1 MKKIVLMLTLLLG
14 AMTTSAQTAKNVLD
28 KAAATISSPA
38 GVHADFKVTNNLG
51 TMSGAIDVK
60 GNKFHATT
68 SQAIVWFDG
77 KTQWTYM
84 KKNDEVNVVTPTA
97 AQLQAINPYNFIN
110 LYKHGYHMT
119 LSKAATSYTVHLS
132 ATNPAKKIQE
142 MFITVDKNTYVPT
155 QVKLL
160 QSTKWTKFDISNLK
174 KQKIDDSVF
183 SFKQKD
189 FPTAEVIDLR

>member
-1 MKKIVLMLTLLLG
+1 
-14 AMTTSAQTAKNVLD
+14 
-28 KAAATISSPA
+28 
-38 GVHADFKVTNNLG
+38 
-51 TMSGAIDVK
+51 
-60 GNKFHATT
+60 
-68 SQAIVWFDG
+68 
-77 KTQWTYM
+77 
-84 KKNDEVNVVTPTA
+84 
-97 AQLQAINPYNFIN
+97 
-110 LYKHGYHMT
+110 MT

>member
-1 MKKIVLMLTLLLG
+1 MRKFFVIFSLLCGTLTI
-14 AMTTSAQTAKNVLD
+14 SAQTAKNVLD
-28 KAAATISSPA
+28 KAAATVSSST

-51 TMSGAIDVK
+51 TMGGTIDVK

-68 SQAIVWFDG
+68 PQAIVWFDG

-84 KKNDEVNVVTPTA
+84 KKNDEVNVVTPTSS
-97 AQLQAINPYNFIN
+97 QLQAINPYNFIN

-119 LSKAATSYTVHLS
+119 MSKSATSYTVHLS
-132 ATNPAKKIQE
+132 ATNPSKKIQE

-174 KQKIDDSVF
+174 KQKISDAVF
-183 SFKQKD
+183 SFNHKD
-189 FPTAEVIDLR
+189 FPSAEVVDLR

>member
-1 MKKIVLMLTLLLG
+1 MKKIVFMFMLLLG
-14 AMTTSAQTAKNVLD
+14 ATTLSAQTAKSVLD
-28 KAAATISSPA
+28 KAAATVSSPT

-51 TMSGAIDVK
+51 TMSGNIDVK
-60 GNKFHATT
+60 GSKFHARTT
-68 SQAIVWFDG
+68 QAIVWFDG

-119 LSKAATSYTVHLS
+119 MSKSATSYTVHLT
-132 ATNPAKKIQE
+132 ATNPSKKIQE

-160 QSTKWTKFDISNLK
+160 QSTKWTKFDITNLK
-174 KQKIDDSVF
+174 QQKIADAVF
-183 SFKQKD
+183 SFNQKD